1 MSSVRDTYRRIAKAI
16 AAWSGSPVAAGLA
29 CAFVV
34 LWLLSGPRFHFSEFW
49 QLVMNTVS
57 SVVTFLM
64 VFLIQY
70 TQNRETLETQL
81 KLNELIRAVADAR
94 NELIALDDLTDEQL
108 LLLHEDLLKWSERH
122 GVQVVNQGR
131 WNRMR
136 EQRRAASATALQTRA
151 RSVEQQ

>member
-1 MSSVRDTYRRIAKAI
+1 
-16 AAWSGSPVAAGLA
+16 
-29 CAFVV
+29 
-34 LWLLSGPRFHFSEFW
+34 
-49 QLVMNTVS
+49 
-57 SVVTFLM
+57 M

-81 KLNELIRAVADAR
+81 KLNELIRAAADAR

-136 EQRRAASATALQTRA
+136 EQRRAASETALQTRA
-151 RSVEQQ
+151 RSVEAAIDRACAPRAEWL

>member
-1 MSSVRDTYRRIAKAI
+1 
-16 AAWSGSPVAAGLA
+16 
-29 CAFVV
+29 
-34 LWLLSGPRFHFSEFW
+34 
-49 QLVMNTVS
+49 
-57 SVVTFLM
+57 VVTFLM

-81 KLNELIRAVADAR
+81 KLNELIRAAADAR

-131 WNRMR
+131 WNRVR
-136 EQRRAASATALQTRA
+136 EQRRAASETAPDAGSISRA
-151 RSVEQQ
+151 AIDRAWTPRAASP